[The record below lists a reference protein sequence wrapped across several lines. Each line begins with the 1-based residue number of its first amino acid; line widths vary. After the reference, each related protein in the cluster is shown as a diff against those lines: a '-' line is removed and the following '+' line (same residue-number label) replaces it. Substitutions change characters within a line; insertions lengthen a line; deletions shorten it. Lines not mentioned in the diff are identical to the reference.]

1 MVSPKQWNQKIEE
14 YQEQLRKHGA
24 TAQAFKWISPESMH
38 LRHQQLLAD
47 IDLQE
52 KRILDVG
59 CGFGDIIPFIRQK
72 STRFSYLGVDMVRQI
87 IEIARQQHPGFSFL
101 VRNYFEDP
109 MDESFDWVI
118 SSGTLNSQFGDAI
131 RFRKRAIQT
140 MFGHAVVGVAFNMA
154 GSHPP
159 PPSKSE
165 SSIFYADSLEV
176 VEFCLTFT
184 PKVILRHH
192 YHPKDFTVIM
202 FR

>member
-1 MVSPKQWNQKIEE
+1 MDNTNQWNQKIEE
-14 YQEQLRKHGA
+14 YQQRLQKYGA
-24 TAQAFKWISPESMH
+24 TAQALKWISPESMR
-38 LRHQQLLAD
+38 LRYKQLLAD

-52 KRILDVG
+52 KRILDAG
-59 CGFGDIIPFIRQK
+59 CGFGDIIQFIRQK
-72 STRFSYLGVDMVRQI
+72 SSRFSYLGVDMIEQI
-87 IEIARQQHPGFSFL
+87 IEIARQRHPGFSFL

-118 SSGTLNSQFGDAI
+118 SSGTLNSQFRDAI
-131 RFRKRAIQT
+131 RFRKQAIRT
-140 MFGHAVVGVAFNMA
+140 MFSHAIVGIAFNMA

-159 PPSKSE
+159 PPSKSK

-176 VEFCLTFT
+176 VEFCLTLT
-184 PKVILRHH
+184 QKVILRHH